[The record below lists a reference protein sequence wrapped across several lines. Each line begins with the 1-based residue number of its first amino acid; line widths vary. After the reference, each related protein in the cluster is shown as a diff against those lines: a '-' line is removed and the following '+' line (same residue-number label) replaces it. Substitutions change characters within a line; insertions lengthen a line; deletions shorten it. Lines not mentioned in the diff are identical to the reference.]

1 MNWLLLLRQRR
12 LALACLLTSG
22 AGALLL
28 LAHRIHDLLA
38 QLNSSVTEQRRQIRD
53 LAHDLR
59 GPLTRLLL
67 RVETLRQQEQHDPD
81 LVAGLEADLEAL
93 LTLNQDLAALS
104 EPVGNPGP
112 RLPVALEPLCRQI
125 AECYEPERVIVE
137 LAPQLTARVERR
149 LLERTLHNLIDNAL
163 GHGGPPV
170 ILSAQTTAD
179 TLTIQVD
186 DAGRGGGSEPQQQ
199 PLQPQ
204 QPGLGLA
211 IARGFCRRHGGELHL
226 HPSRLGGLQVQLR
239 LPADPSAH
247 GEP

>member
-28 LAHRIHDLLA
+28 LAQRIHDLLA
-38 QLNSSVTEQRRQIRD
+38 ELNSSVTEQRRQMRE

-67 RVETLRQQEQHDPD
+67 RVDTLRQQGQHDPD
-81 LVAGLEADLEAL
+81 LVAGLEADLETL
-93 LTLNQDLAALS
+93 LTLNQDLSALS
-104 EPVGNPGP
+104 EPVGHAGP
-112 RLPVALEPLCRQI
+112 RLPVTLEPLCRQI
-125 AECYEPERVIVE
+125 AACYGPERVIVE
-137 LAPQLTARVERR
+137 LAPELSARVEPR

-163 GHGGPPV
+163 SHGGPPV
-170 ILSAQTTAD
+170 ILSAQSTAD

-186 DAGRGGGSEPQQQ
+186 DAGRGEGSEPKQ
-199 PLQPQ
+199 QPQ

-226 HPSRLGGLQVQLR
+226 QLSQLGGMQVQLR
-239 LPADPSAH
+239 LPADASPQ
-247 GEP
+247 GKP